1 MTEKT
6 EKTAMTVMTVMTP
19 ENTPEM
25 TKDMESVAKTSA
37 GKSVTPEAPAKAE
50 NPAEAGKRCPC
61 CMGDA
66 EADGEFSASAEEIK
80 TTARSAEEY
89 KKLIHRLNRIE
100 GQIRGIRGM
109 VERSAYCPDI
119 LVQSAAVTAAMNA
132 FNRELLENHIR
143 HCVVR
148 DVREGRTDTV
158 EELVRTIEKL
168 MK

>member
-1 MTEKT
+1 
-6 EKTAMTVMTVMTP
+6 
-19 ENTPEM
+19 
-25 TKDMESVAKTSA
+25 
-37 GKSVTPEAPAKAE
+37 
-50 NPAEAGKRCPC
+50 
-61 CMGDA
+61 MGDA
-66 EADGEFSASAEEIK
+66 EPDGESPVSAEEIK

-119 LVQSAAVTAAMNA
+119 LMQSAAVTAAMNA